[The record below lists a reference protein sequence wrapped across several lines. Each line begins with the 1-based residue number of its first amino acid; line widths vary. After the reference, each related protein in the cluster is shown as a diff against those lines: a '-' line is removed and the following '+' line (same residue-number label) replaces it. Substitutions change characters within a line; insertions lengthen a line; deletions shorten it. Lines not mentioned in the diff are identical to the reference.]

1 MGIYLNPGNRGFQTI
16 LNGDYVDK
24 TGLIDFVN
32 RTINTPRKLTCFSR
46 PRRFGKSFAAKML
59 CAYYDRSCDSRALF
73 EGLEISKK
81 DSFDK
86 YLNKFDVIYM
96 DITWFVSTTANVKGI
111 VNDIQ
116 NSVISELKNEFSEY
130 VPENE
135 KSLPRVMTAIAS
147 KTDRRFIVIIDE
159 WDALFREAKDD
170 ETIQKEYV
178 QLLRGLFK
186 GGTATD
192 ETIAAAYMTGIL
204 PIKKYG
210 TESALTDFQ
219 EFTMA
224 APDTLAPYVGFTEQ
238 EVVAL
243 CDKNHLEF
251 EEVKFW
257 YDGYHF
263 DHVGS
268 VYSPNSVMQAI
279 ERKSIRNYWTSSE
292 TYESLAAYIGMDYK
306 GLKKDI
312 IKMLGGEAVRVK
324 ISTFQNDMTSFK
336 RKDDVLT
343 LLIHLGYLSY
353 DAAEKTVMIPNQEV
367 ADAFG
372 DAIDQ
377 ENWGEI
383 GELIQESDDLLDAT
397 LCGDSEAVADALE
410 KVHAANSSVLRYNN
424 EAALS
429 SAIMIA
435 YYTARR
441 IYKIVPEFPQ
451 GGNAPSHSFGG
462 KSEPP
467 IESLRD
473 GAAPGKGFAD
483 LVFLPRKGSDKPV
496 MIVELKYDKNADT
509 AIRQIHENRY
519 DGDLKKYF
527 GNLLLVGI
535 NYDKD
540 AKGTNAKRHSCMIE
554 KV

>member
-16 LNGDYVDK
+16 LNGIYVDK

-32 RTINTPRKLTCFSR
+32 RTINTPQKLTCFSR

-59 CAYYDRSCDSRALF
+59 CAYYDKSCDSRSLF

-81 DSFDK
+81 KSFNQN
-86 YLNKFDVIYM
+86 LNQYDVIYL
-96 DITWFVSTTANVKGI
+96 DITRF
-111 VNDIQ
+111 
-116 NSVISELKNEFSEY
+116 IS
-130 VPENE
+130 
-135 KSLPRVMTAIAS
+135 TAISVNEVVGNIQKNVIEELREDYPSYIKEQESVLADALFAIS
-147 KTDRRFIVIIDE
+147 HKTGNQFVIIIDE
-159 WDALFREAKDD
+159 WDAIFREAKNDD
-170 ETIQKEYV
+170 ALQKEYI

-210 TESALTDFQ
+210 TESALTDFH
-219 EFTMA
+219 EFTMV

-238 EVVAL
+238 EVLDL
-243 CDKNHLEF
+243 CSKNDLDF

-257 YDGYHF
+257 YDGYF
-263 DHVGS
+263 LDPVGS
-268 VYSPNSVMQAI
+268 IYSPNSVMQAV
-279 ERKSIRNYWTSSE
+279 ERKAIRNYWTSSE
-292 TYESLAAYIGMDYK
+292 TYESLASYIGMDYK

-312 IKMLGGEAVRVK
+312 IRMLGGEAVRVK

-353 DAAEKTVMIPNQEV
+353 DAAKKTVSIPNQEV

-372 DAIDQ
+372 DATDQ
-377 ENWGEI
+377 EGWGEI

-397 LCGDSEAVADALE
+397 FRGDSDAVAEALE
-410 KVHAANSSVLRYNN
+410 KVHAANSSILRYNN
-424 EAALS
+424 EASLS

-451 GGNAPSHSFGG
+451 G
-462 KSEPP
+462 
-467 IESLRD
+467 
-473 GAAPGKGFAD
+473 KGFAD
-483 LVFLPRKGSDKPV
+483 LVFLPRRGSDKPV
-496 MIVELKYDKNADT
+496 MIVELKYDKDADT

-519 DGDLKKYF
+519 EGDLKKYF

-540 AKGTNAKRHSCMIE
+540 AKGTNAKRHSCLIE